1 MMILF
6 TRRAVDQQCKMTKID
21 VVQPRRD
28 GQVEVRKG
36 NQIRLLTGWAKG
48 IFTLAGD
55 ELQPRIGTADHWAK
69 FMCSKRHGQVGGFIQ
84 NKN

>member
-1 MMILF
+1 MMMILF

-48 IFTLAGD
+48 RIKIKEQCSEMPRGND
-55 ELQPRIGTADHWAK
+55 EQL
-69 FMCSKRHGQVGGFIQ
+69 
-84 NKN
+84 